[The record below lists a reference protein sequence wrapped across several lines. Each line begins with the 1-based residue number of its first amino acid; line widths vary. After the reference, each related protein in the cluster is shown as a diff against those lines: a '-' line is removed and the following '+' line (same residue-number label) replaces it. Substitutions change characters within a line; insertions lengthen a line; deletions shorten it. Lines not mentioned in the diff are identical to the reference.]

1 MEETKTLIYD
11 GSFNGFL
18 TAVFVGFE
26 EKRKTL
32 NINKRTSYNNN
43 LFTKTKIIFT
53 DMNKAER
60 VWKTIQNKNS
70 TALKNIYFS
79 FLSEKKNIE
88 NVLYLYIKSLF
99 NPYQAAQIGFS
110 ITEQINIEDVS
121 LTVAK
126 EKIYLEKTIKFKESN
141 DGVFYTNIAPDF
153 DVIPLLSKHFRIRVN
168 KKPWLI
174 YDVNRNYGIYYDTRS
189 IEIIVLDTN
198 QIFKA
203 SQSKLTNNSAKIK
216 ILNKHF
222 NKNNII
228 TLVINK
234 LQQNNFPFNNSKLNL
249 NRIAN

>member
-32 NINKRTSYNNN
+32 NINKRTSCSNN
-43 LFTKTKIIFT
+43 LFIKTQIIFT
-53 DMNKAER
+53 DMKKAKR
-60 VWKTIQNKNS
+60 VWNTIQNKNS
-70 TALKNIYFS
+70 TALKNIYFT

-110 ITEQINIEDVS
+110 ISEQINIEDVS

-126 EKIYLEKTIKFKESN
+126 EKRYLEKTIQFKESN
-141 DGVFYTNIAPDF
+141 DGIFYINIAPDF
-153 DVIPLLSKHFRIRVN
+153 DVLPLLSKHFRIRVN

-174 YDVNRNYGIYYDTRS
+174 YDVNRNYGIYYDTHS
-189 IEIIVLDTN
+189 TEIIVLDTN

-203 SQSKLTNNSAKIK
+203 SQRKLKNNSAKIK
-216 ILNKHF
+216 VLNKYF
-222 NKNNII
+222 NKNNLI

-234 LQQNNFPFNNSKLNL
+234 LKQNKLTLNDNKLNL